1 MWHQG
6 PLNDTVWFC
15 FFEVLEMGPRAVSMS
30 AEYIM
35 TEPHAQPLKYTLSEA
50 KEPFLTAPQVW
61 LV

>member
-1 MWHQG
+1 M
-6 PLNDTVWFC
+6 NDTVWFC